1 MSSIQELV
9 DISKKYK
16 NRYIKNKEIEKEF
29 EFIVNILKIDGI
41 NLIDALVYSIIY
53 DIHNNYL
60 NITDTIENEEYTD
73 IDRLAWGKDSEY
85 WHSKNRMNT
94 SNSSMAKKLNVD
106 KKQIAN
112 SVNKLKRLKLI
123 YSKNKGKDRELWINI
138 FFRSDDIQF
147 ISITGELE
155 LN

>member
-1 MSSIQELV
+1 
-9 DISKKYK
+9 
-16 NRYIKNKEIEKEF
+16 
-29 EFIVNILKIDGI
+29 
-41 NLIDALVYSIIY
+41 
-53 DIHNNYL
+53 
-60 NITDTIENEEYTD
+60 
-73 IDRLAWGKDSEY
+73 
-85 WHSKNRMNT
+85 MNT

-112 SVNKLKRLKLI
+112 SVNKLKKLKLI

-147 ISITGELE
+147 ISITGELK

>member
-73 IDRLAWGKDSEY
+73 IDRLAWGKD
-85 WHSKNRMNT
+85 
-94 SNSSMAKKLNVD
+94 
-106 KKQIAN
+106 
-112 SVNKLKRLKLI
+112 
-123 YSKNKGKDRELWINI
+123 RELWINI